1 MIYIYDILLNLR
13 QMDEGLEFYE
23 WKEDDLIEHIKKVP
37 LFKVS
42 KTLIEDLFTNK
53 LQLDITILPKIRNKA
68 ICYFNGETKQIPYLV
83 LLSDGRKCFA
93 IELDNKGNT
102 LYKSSLLLDEE
113 EEVLEMTEEL
123 VELPIGYKKT
133 KIRNN
138 KDQLTRFEKDN
149 QKFLLRELEK
159 IKDNKE
165 EINYLYEEYFDNNLT
180 SIDDK
185 FNTLK
190 DNVYIGSNNYIKEL
204 KSFFLI
210 NKNV

>member
-13 QMDEGLEFYE
+13 QIDEGLEFYE

-123 VELPIGYKKT
+123 VEMPIGYKKT
-133 KIRNN
+133 KIKNN

-180 SIDDK
+180 SIEDK

-190 DNVYIGSNNYIKEL
+190 DNVYIGSSNYIKEL

>member
-93 IELDNKGNT
+93 VELDNKGNT

-133 KIRNN
+133 KIKNN

>member
-13 QMDEGLEFYE
+13 QIDDGLEFYE
-23 WKEDDLIEHIKKVP
+23 WREDDGIEHIKKVP

-53 LQLDITILPKIRNKA
+53 LQLDITILSKIRNKA

-93 IELDNKGNT
+93 VELDNKGNT

-123 VELPIGYKKT
+123 VEMPIGYKKT
-133 KIRNN
+133 KIKNN
-138 KDQLTRFEKDN
+138 KEQLTRFEKDN
-149 QKFLLRELEK
+149 QKFLLRELER

-180 SIDDK
+180 SIEDK

-190 DNVYIGSNNYIKEL
+190 DNIYKGSNNYIKEL

>member
-53 LQLDITILPKIRNKA
+53 LQLDITILSKIRNKA

-133 KIRNN
+133 KIKNN

-190 DNVYIGSNNYIKEL
+190 DNVYIGSSNYIKEL

>member
-123 VELPIGYKKT
+123 VEMPIGYKKT
-133 KIRNN
+133 KVKNN
-138 KDQLTRFEKDN
+138 KEQLTRFEKDN

-180 SIDDK
+180 SIEDK

-190 DNVYIGSNNYIKEL
+190 DNVYIGSSNYIKEL

>member
-123 VELPIGYKKT
+123 VEMPIGYKKT

-190 DNVYIGSNNYIKEL
+190 DNVYIGSSNYIKEL

>member
-53 LQLDITILPKIRNKA
+53 LQIDITILPKIRNKA

-123 VELPIGYKKT
+123 VEMPIGYKKT
-133 KIRNN
+133 KIKNN

-190 DNVYIGSNNYIKEL
+190 DNVYIGSSNYIKEL

>member
-13 QMDEGLEFYE
+13 QMDDALEFYE

-133 KIRNN
+133 KIKNN
-138 KDQLTRFEKDN
+138 KDELTRFEKDN

-190 DNVYIGSNNYIKEL
+190 DNVYIGSSNYIKEL

>member
-190 DNVYIGSNNYIKEL
+190 DNVYIGSSNYIKEL

>member
-13 QMDEGLEFYE
+13 QIDEGLEFYE

-123 VELPIGYKKT
+123 VEMPIGYKKT
-133 KIRNN
+133 KIKNN
-138 KDQLTRFEKDN
+138 KEQLTRFEKDN

-180 SIDDK
+180 NIEDK

-190 DNVYIGSNNYIKEL
+190 DNVYIGSSNYIKEL

>member
-113 EEVLEMTEEL
+113 EEVLEMTKEL
-123 VELPIGYKKT
+123 VEMPIGYKKT
-133 KIRNN
+133 KIKNN

>member
-13 QMDEGLEFYE
+13 QIDDALEFYE
-23 WKEDDLIEHIKKVP
+23 WREDDGIEHIKKVP

-42 KTLIEDLFTNK
+42 KALIEDLFTNK

-93 IELDNKGNT
+93 VELDNKGNT

-123 VELPIGYKKT
+123 VEMPIGYKKT
-133 KIRNN
+133 KIKNN
-138 KDQLTRFEKDN
+138 KEQLTRFEKDN
-149 QKFLLRELEK
+149 QKFLLRELER

-180 SIDDK
+180 SIEDK

-190 DNVYIGSNNYIKEL
+190 DNIYKGSSNYIKEL

>member
-123 VELPIGYKKT
+123 VEMPIGYKKT
-133 KIRNN
+133 KIKNN
-138 KDQLTRFEKDN
+138 KEQLTRFEKDN

-180 SIDDK
+180 SIEDK

-190 DNVYIGSNNYIKEL
+190 DNIYKGSSNYIKEL

>member
-13 QMDEGLEFYE
+13 QIDDALEFYE
-23 WKEDDLIEHIKKVP
+23 WREDDGIEHIKKVP

-123 VELPIGYKKT
+123 VEMPIGYKKT
-133 KIRNN
+133 KIKNN
-138 KDQLTRFEKDN
+138 KEQLTRFEKDN
-149 QKFLLRELEK
+149 QKFLLRELER

-190 DNVYIGSNNYIKEL
+190 DNIYKGSSNYIKEL

>member
-13 QMDEGLEFYE
+13 QMDDALEFYE

-123 VELPIGYKKT
+123 VEMPIGYKKT
-133 KIRNN
+133 KIKNN

-180 SIDDK
+180 SIEDK

-190 DNVYIGSNNYIKEL
+190 DNIYKCNSNYIKEL

>member
-23 WKEDDLIEHIKKVP
+23 WKEGDLIEHIKKVP

-123 VELPIGYKKT
+123 VEMPIGYKKT
-133 KIRNN
+133 KIKNN

-180 SIDDK
+180 SIEDK

>member
-123 VELPIGYKKT
+123 VEMPIGYKKT
-133 KIRNN
+133 KIKNN

-180 SIDDK
+180 SIEDK

-190 DNVYIGSNNYIKEL
+190 DNVYIGSSNYIKEL

>member
-23 WKEDDLIEHIKKVP
+23 WKEDDSIEHIKKVP

-123 VELPIGYKKT
+123 VEMPIGYKKT
-133 KIRNN
+133 KIKNN

-180 SIDDK
+180 SIEDK

-190 DNVYIGSNNYIKEL
+190 DNVYIGSSNYIKEL

>member
-42 KTLIEDLFTNK
+42 KSLIEDLFTNK

-113 EEVLEMTEEL
+113 EEVLEMTKEL
-123 VELPIGYKKT
+123 VEMPIGYKKT
-133 KIRNN
+133 KIKNN

-180 SIDDK
+180 SIEDK

-190 DNVYIGSNNYIKEL
+190 DNIYKCNSNYIKEL

>member
-42 KTLIEDLFTNK
+42 KSLIEDLFTNK

-113 EEVLEMTEEL
+113 EEVLEMTKEL
-123 VELPIGYKKT
+123 VEMPIGYKKT
-133 KIRNN
+133 KIKNN

-180 SIDDK
+180 SIEDK

>member
-13 QMDEGLEFYE
+13 QIDDGLEFYE
-23 WKEDDLIEHIKKVP
+23 WREDDGIEHIKKVP

-53 LQLDITILPKIRNKA
+53 LQLDITILSKIRNKA

-93 IELDNKGNT
+93 VELDNKGNT

-123 VELPIGYKKT
+123 VEMPMGYKKT
-133 KIRNN
+133 KIKNN
-138 KDQLTRFEKDN
+138 KEQLTRFEKDN
-149 QKFLLRELEK
+149 QKFLLRELER

-180 SIDDK
+180 SIEDK

-190 DNVYIGSNNYIKEL
+190 DNIYKCNSNYIKEL

>member
-13 QMDEGLEFYE
+13 QIDDALEFYE
-23 WKEDDLIEHIKKVP
+23 WKEDDGIEHIKKVP

-123 VELPIGYKKT
+123 VEMPIGYKK
-133 KIRNN
+133 KI
-138 KDQLTRFEKDN
+138 
-149 QKFLLRELEK
+149 
-159 IKDNKE
+159 I
-165 EINYLYEEYFDNNLT
+165 
-180 SIDDK
+180 
-185 FNTLK
+185 
-190 DNVYIGSNNYIKEL
+190 
-204 KSFFLI
+204 KSFY
-210 NKNV
+210 

>member
-13 QMDEGLEFYE
+13 QIDDALEFYE
-23 WKEDDLIEHIKKVP
+23 WKEDDGIEHIKKVP

-42 KTLIEDLFTNK
+42 KALIEDLFTNK

-68 ICYFNGETKQIPYLV
+68 ICYFNGEAKQIPYLV

-123 VELPIGYKKT
+123 VEMPIGYKKI
-133 KIRNN
+133 KIKNN
-138 KDQLTRFEKDN
+138 EDQLTRFEKDN
-149 QKFLLRELEK
+149 QKFLLRELER

-180 SIDDK
+180 SIEDK

-190 DNVYIGSNNYIKEL
+190 DNIYKGSSNYIKEL

>member
-53 LQLDITILPKIRNKA
+53 LQLDITILPKIKNKA

-133 KIRNN
+133 KIKNN

-180 SIDDK
+180 SIEDK

-190 DNVYIGSNNYIKEL
+190 DNVYIGSSNYIKEL

>member
-133 KIRNN
+133 KLKNN

-180 SIDDK
+180 SIEDK

-190 DNVYIGSNNYIKEL
+190 DNVYIGSSNYIKEL

>member
-68 ICYFNGETKQIPYLV
+68 ICYFNGESKQIPYLV

-133 KIRNN
+133 KIKNN

-180 SIDDK
+180 SIEDK

>member
-42 KTLIEDLFTNK
+42 KSLIEDLFTNK

-133 KIRNN
+133 KIKNN

-180 SIDDK
+180 SIEDK

>member
-23 WKEDDLIEHIKKVP
+23 WKEDDSIEHIKKVP

-113 EEVLEMTEEL
+113 EEVIEMTEEL
-123 VELPIGYKKT
+123 VEMPIGYKKT
-133 KIRNN
+133 KIKNN
-138 KDQLTRFEKDN
+138 KEQLTRFEKDN

-180 SIDDK
+180 SIEDK

-190 DNVYIGSNNYIKEL
+190 DNVYIGSSNYIKEL

>member
-13 QMDEGLEFYE
+13 QIDDGLEFYE
-23 WKEDDLIEHIKKVP
+23 WREDDGIEHIKKVP

-93 IELDNKGNT
+93 VELDNKGNT

-123 VELPIGYKKT
+123 VEMPIGYKKT
-133 KIRNN
+133 KIKNN
-138 KDQLTRFEKDN
+138 KEQLTRFEKDN

-190 DNVYIGSNNYIKEL
+190 DNVYIGSSNYIKEL

>member
-123 VELPIGYKKT
+123 VEMPIGYKKT
-133 KIRNN
+133 KIKNN

-180 SIDDK
+180 SIEDK

-190 DNVYIGSNNYIKEL
+190 DNVYIGSSNYVKEL

>member
-23 WKEDDLIEHIKKVP
+23 WREDDLIEHIKKVP

-123 VELPIGYKKT
+123 VEMPIGYKKT
-133 KIRNN
+133 KIKNN

-180 SIDDK
+180 SIEDK

-190 DNVYIGSNNYIKEL
+190 DNIYKGSSNYIKEL

>member
-133 KIRNN
+133 KIKNN
-138 KDQLTRFEKDN
+138 KEQLTRFEKDN

-180 SIDDK
+180 SIEDK

>member
-123 VELPIGYKKT
+123 VEMPIGYKKT
-133 KIRNN
+133 KIKNN

-180 SIDDK
+180 SIEDK

>member
-13 QMDEGLEFYE
+13 QIDEGLEFYE

-42 KTLIEDLFTNK
+42 KSLIEDLFTNK

-133 KIRNN
+133 KIKNN
-138 KDQLTRFEKDN
+138 KGQLTRFEKDN

-190 DNVYIGSNNYIKEL
+190 DNVYIGSSNYIKEL

>member
-13 QMDEGLEFYE
+13 QIDDALEFYE
-23 WKEDDLIEHIKKVP
+23 WREDDGIEHIKKVP

-68 ICYFNGETKQIPYLV
+68 ICYFNGVTKQIPYLV

-123 VELPIGYKKT
+123 VEMPIGYKKT

-138 KDQLTRFEKDN
+138 KEQLTRFEKDN
-149 QKFLLRELEK
+149 QKFLLRELER

-165 EINYLYEEYFDNNLT
+165 EINYLYEEYFDKDLT
-180 SIDDK
+180 SIEDK
-185 FNTLK
+185 FNSLK
-190 DNVYIGSNNYIKEL
+190 ENIYKGSSNYIKEL

>member
-133 KIRNN
+133 KIKNN

-149 QKFLLRELEK
+149 QKFLLRELER

>member
-1 MIYIYDILLNLR
+1 MIYIYDVLLNLR

-123 VELPIGYKKT
+123 VEMPIGYKKT
-133 KIRNN
+133 KIKNN

-180 SIDDK
+180 SIEDK

-190 DNVYIGSNNYIKEL
+190 DNVYIGSSNYIKEL